1 MPKMKAEPQLTYDE
15 IQQLDHFWNRAPTVM
30 IKKSVCPT
38 CKRAEVQ
45 PEPRIKNQLI
55 IKFL

>member
-1 MPKMKAEPQLTYDE
+1 MKAEPQLTYDE